1 MLGAGEVGT
10 SHASVGRD
18 EAAAILCLRDGAW
31 TCRIQGS
38 RVVGRKD
45 IQMAKWYS
53 ALLAVLLLPAIGL
66 LPEGA
71 MSVTSVSDYQSLV
84 ELWKKWRQFEP
95 PAVANCVPDYSAAA
109 MSQKAPRLAEF

>member
-1 MLGAGEVGT
+1 
-10 SHASVGRD
+10 
-18 EAAAILCLRDGAW
+18 
-31 TCRIQGS
+31 
-38 RVVGRKD
+38 
-45 IQMAKWYS
+45 MAKWYS